1 MPRWDSIPVLLFCY
15 RVSGHCSHIV
25 GLVQALMHYR
35 QWGMKEIPTE
45 MSCTELQQR
54 WGKPRGN
61 KIKAGSVM
69 SLVCAKAKPD
79 GKMSSRPVTAT
90 LTKQRY
96 INSPY
101 QNWLILFCF
110 CKPPDRGRHLVSIYG
125 VGSLCLSQPQYDIK
139 RDYTERMLRV
149 LGCVFLL

>member
-1 MPRWDSIPVLLFCY
+1 MPQWDSIPVLLFCY
-15 RVSGHCSHIV
+15 RVSGRCSHIV

-61 KIKAGSVM
+61 TIKAGSVM
-69 SLVCAKAKPD
+69 SLVCAKAKPG

-96 INSPY
+96 NPHIK
-101 QNWLILFCF
+101 IDLFCF
-110 CKPPDRGRHLVSIYG
+110 ASVNHLTEGDIWCQFMGWDRCVYHSRSTTKKLTIQKGCCVFW
-125 VGSLCLSQPQYDIK
+125 
-139 RDYTERMLRV
+139 
-149 LGCVFLL
+149 GCVFLL

>member
-1 MPRWDSIPVLLFCY
+1 MPQWDSIPVHLFCY
-15 RVSGHCSHIV
+15 RVSGHCSGIV

-35 QWGMKEIPTE
+35 QWRMKEIPIE

-61 KIKAGSVM
+61 KIKPGSVM

-79 GKMSSRPVTAT
+79 GKMSSKPVTAT

-96 INSPY
+96 NPHIKIG
-101 QNWLILFCF
+101 LILFCF
-110 CKPPDRGRHLVSIYG
+110 CKPPDRGWHLVSIYG
-125 VGSLCLSQPQYDIK
+125 VGSLCLSQPQYDIE

>member
-1 MPRWDSIPVLLFCY
+1 MPQWDSIPVLLFCY

-25 GLVQALMHYR
+25 GLVQALMQYR
-35 QWGMKEIPTE
+35 WWGMKEIPIE

-54 WGKPRGN
+54 WGKPRGK
-61 KIKAGSVM
+61 KIKPGSVM

-79 GKMSSRPVTAT
+79 RKMSSRPVTAT

-96 INSPY
+96 NPHIKI
-101 QNWLILFCF
+101 WLILFCF
-110 CKPPDRGRHLVSIYG
+110 CKPPDRGWHLVSIYG
-125 VGSLCLSQPQYDIK
+125 VGLLCLSQPQYDIE

-149 LGCVFLL
+149 LGLFFLL